1 MREPRLPYRPIKVI
15 PWWTNGVMADQRKA
29 LSDTTELTETVYFV
43 HPTGI
48 YLILAHAIGCQ
59 VHEIQIYLILKL
71 N

>member
-1 MREPRLPYRPIKVI
+1 
-15 PWWTNGVMADQRKA
+15 MAEEHKA

-43 HPTGI
+43 HPTGIYVLSI